1 MFEFFHESNIK
12 RAIKNVFL
20 KRQTNVVLL
29 EPHFGL
35 GDNLIC
41 IGLIR
46 SIAEQNPKVR
56 YYLAC
61 LPPYFHFVPLASL
74 GLLRTFLELYLPVQE
89 QY

>member
-20 KRQTNVVLL
+20 KRQSNVVLL

-46 SIAEQNPKVR
+46 SIAEQTERQAHYPFV
-56 YYLAC
+56 LA
-61 LPPYFHFVPLASL
+61 LVHFS
-74 GLLRTFLELYLPVQE
+74 FNIY
-89 QY
+89 